1 MNQFTKRLQKL
12 KGKASGKRADAEDE
26 ARADY
31 AAQIERIRHQRRLFR
46 KMKLEAIQERQKL
59 LDSMAIQKDDEELL
73 KRKVCTKRRRRQCDF
88 FFLLFLAALQ
98 DSCYP

>member
-73 KRKVCTKRRRRQCDF
+73 KRKVRTSDSLARRV
-88 FFLLFLAALQ
+88 
-98 DSCYP
+98 